1 MRANRSLPLVAVAS
15 LMTGLGAGLWSPPV
29 SHGPAADGTGPAGP
43 VSLGTDDPL
52 TLARHM
58 SKAYAQP
65 ANQVGPA
72 VVLVKTYRRTSR
84 GRRNVLDGSGVIVR
98 SDGVVVTNNHV
109 VRGADEFEVIL
120 TNGRRLSA
128 RVLGTDK
135 DSDLA
140 VLRVDAQG
148 LTFAPLDPDINASVG
163 EIVLAMGNPM
173 GLGHTVT
180 SGIVSGLGRTDLN
193 IAFYE
198 DFIQTDAAINPG
210 NSGGPLINLEG
221 QVLGINTA
229 VGIASN
235 GDNGIAFAI
244 PSRMVR
250 RVVDDV
256 LEYGMVKR
264 GFLGVEAARNW
275 AAGRVIDSARRRGY
289 RGFSKVVVDV
299 VEEDSPAD
307 RAGLME
313 HDIIVEIHELP
324 ITDQKSFR
332 TAIADV
338 TPGEPTSI
346 KIWRSGK
353 ERSLPVTMI
362 LREQ

>member
-1 MRANRSLPLVAVAS
+1 MRRIQSLPLLVVTGLLTGLGA
-15 LMTGLGAGLWSPPV
+15 GLGAGLWSA
-29 SHGPAADGTGPAGP
+29 PAPSETE
-43 VSLGTDDPL
+43 DPL
-52 TLARHM
+52 TLARRL
-58 SKAYAQP
+58 SKAYEQL
-65 ANQVGPA
+65 ANDVGPA

-84 GRRNVLDGSGVIVR
+84 GRRNVQDGSGVIVR
-98 SDGVVVTNNHV
+98 ADGVVVTNNHV
-109 VRGADEFEVIL
+109 VKGADEFVVVL
-120 TNGRRLSA
+120 TNGRRLEA

-135 DSDLA
+135 DTDLA
-140 VLRVDAQG
+140 ILRVDVTG
-148 LTFAPLDPDINASVG
+148 LTFAPLDPDIQASVG
-163 EIVLAMGNPM
+163 EIVLAMGNPL

-235 GDNGIAFAI
+235 GDNGIGFAI

-256 LEYGMVKR
+256 LEFGKVKR
-264 GFLGVEAARNW
+264 GFLGVEASSNWYAR
-275 AAGRVIDSARRRGY
+275 RVIESARRRGFL
-289 RGFSKVVVDV
+289 GFSLVVIDKVEGDT
-299 VEEDSPAD
+299 PAD
-307 RAGLME
+307 RAGLLE
-313 HDIIVEIHELP
+313 DDIILEIHALP

-338 TPGEPTSI
+338 TPGVPTSI
-346 KIWRSGK
+346 KVWRLGK
-353 ERSLPVTMI
+353 ELSLPVTMS
-362 LREQ
+362 LRR